1 MPPPATAD
9 PPPAR
14 SHPPAPRSEPPTA
27 RPPAERRRER
37 HDSTAHRMPD
47 ALSNRCGFSTLAYLA
62 EFIDC
67 GDSGI
72 GCDESSSA
80 RRRAL
85 DPGPAKPDGDL
96 QQGAMHDMK
105 RILLAVLAGLTMTGA
120 VAGAASVLTVDGGV
134 MQSGVDP
141 DLTCDADGVYL
152 SSAPA
157 HPGGIM
163 SAQTD
168 RKNVG

>member
-27 RPPAERRRER
+27 RPPAERRRDR
-37 HDSTAHRMPD
+37 HDSTAHRMPES
-47 ALSNRCGFSTLAYLA
+47 LSNRCGFSTLAYLA
-62 EFIDC
+62 EFIAC

-96 QQGAMHDMK
+96 QTGALHTMK
-105 RILLAVLAGLTMTGA
+105 RSLKAAMARITRTGDAAGW
-120 VAGAASVLTVDGGV
+120 
-134 MQSGVDP
+134 
-141 DLTCDADGVYL
+141 
-152 SSAPA
+152 A
-157 HPGGIM
+157 H
-163 SAQTD
+163 SLH
-168 RKNVG
+168 

>member
-1 MPPPATAD
+1 MPE
-9 PPPAR
+9 
-14 SHPPAPRSEPPTA
+14 S
-27 RPPAERRRER
+27 
-37 HDSTAHRMPD
+37 
-47 ALSNRCGFSTLAYLA
+47 LSNRCRFSTLAYLA

-134 MQSGVDP
+134 MQSGVDT
-141 DLTCDADGVYL
+141 DLTCDADRSEEHTSELQSLMRISYAVFCL
-152 SSAPA
+152 
-157 HPGGIM
+157 
-163 SAQTD
+163 Q
-168 RKNVG
+168 K

>member
-1 MPPPATAD
+1 MPE
-9 PPPAR
+9 
-14 SHPPAPRSEPPTA
+14 S
-27 RPPAERRRER
+27 
-37 HDSTAHRMPD
+37 
-47 ALSNRCGFSTLAYLA
+47 LSNRCRFSTLAYLA

-120 VAGAASVLTVDGGV
+120 VAGAASVLTVDRAV
-134 MQSGVDP
+134 MQRGADTDP
-141 DLTCDADGVYL
+141 TSHAHGASLTY
-152 SSAPA
+152 APA
-157 HPGGIM
+157 TPKTAARRARNESVVTGI
-163 SAQTD
+163 
-168 RKNVG
+168 